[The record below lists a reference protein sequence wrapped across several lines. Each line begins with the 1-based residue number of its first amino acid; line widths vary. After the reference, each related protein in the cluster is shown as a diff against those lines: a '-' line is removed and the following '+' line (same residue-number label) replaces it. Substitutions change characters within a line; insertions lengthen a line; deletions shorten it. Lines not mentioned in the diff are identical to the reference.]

1 VKKDNTLA
9 IIIPSYNEEKTI
21 GVLINNLY
29 KFLESYEKIED
40 FDIIVIDD
48 GSVDQTA
55 INVGIYP
62 DVILLTHGF
71 NRGIGAAVRTGLQY
85 SENNNYDII
94 LKIDADLQHDI
105 NDLDAILNPII
116 LGESDIVFG
125 DRFSGSIN
133 YKMPKIRRLGN
144 SFFTKLMS
152 FVTEY
157 DVKDSQP
164 GIFAGNARF
173 LKSVSVFS
181 DFNYTQQVLYSSYI
195 AGLRFSQV
203 PINFNERKFGSS
215 FVKLSYP
222 FKAIFQIMLLMI
234 TKNPMKTFG
243 FLSAIFLTISL
254 GTTVYDLI
262 NYFSGLT
269 LKPIMKVNLVL
280 GTGLVGLQ
288 LLFTGVI
295 LKSISNVESY
305 IRNRF

>member
-1 VKKDNTLA
+1 MKKDNTLA

-157 DVKDSQP
+157 DV
-164 GIFAGNARF
+164 
-173 LKSVSVFS
+173 
-181 DFNYTQQVLYSSYI
+181 
-195 AGLRFSQV
+195 
-203 PINFNERKFGSS
+203 
-215 FVKLSYP
+215 
-222 FKAIFQIMLLMI
+222 
-234 TKNPMKTFG
+234 
-243 FLSAIFLTISL
+243 
-254 GTTVYDLI
+254 
-262 NYFSGLT
+262 
-269 LKPIMKVNLVL
+269 
-280 GTGLVGLQ
+280 
-288 LLFTGVI
+288 
-295 LKSISNVESY
+295 
-305 IRNRF
+305 

>member
-1 VKKDNTLA
+1 M
-9 IIIPSYNEEKTI
+9 
-21 GVLINNLY
+21 
-29 KFLESYEKIED
+29 
-40 FDIIVIDD
+40 
-48 GSVDQTA
+48 
-55 INVGIYP
+55 
-62 DVILLTHGF
+62 
-71 NRGIGAAVRTGLQY
+71 RTRLQY

-164 GIFAGNARF
+164 GIFAGNTRF

-195 AGLRFSQV
+195 AGLRFSRV
-203 PINFNERKFGSS
+203 PINFNERKFE
-215 FVKLSYP
+215 VV
-222 FKAIFQIMLLMI
+222 LL
-234 TKNPMKTFG
+234 N
-243 FLSAIFLTISL
+243 
-254 GTTVYDLI
+254 
-262 NYFSGLT
+262 
-269 LKPIMKVNLVL
+269 
-280 GTGLVGLQ
+280 
-288 LLFTGVI
+288 
-295 LKSISNVESY
+295 
-305 IRNRF
+305 